1 MSHNIVFFKNSLL
14 GNVFGK
20 IPKFKTP
27 ETIDFT
33 GFPKFLPEINQKWE
47 SQKCFWENEKSVF
60 GRNPDFWETFLGNL
74 CFWGWLWNRNKIR
87 RCAYAKNGLQ
97 REMPKDIVK

>member
-20 IPKFKTP
+20 NPKSKTP

-33 GFPKFLPEINQKWE
+33 GVPKFLSEMYQKWE
-47 SQKCFWENEKSVF
+47 SQKCFWENGKIVF
-60 GRNPDFWETFLGNL
+60 GRIFVFGESFLGKYPFRL
-74 CFWGWLWNRNKIR
+74 
-87 RCAYAKNGLQ
+87 
-97 REMPKDIVK
+97 

>member
-20 IPKFKTP
+20 IPKSKTS

-33 GFPKFLPEINQKWE
+33 AFPEFFLEIFQKWD
-47 SQKCFWENEKSVF
+47 SQKWFWENEKSVF
-60 GRNPDFWETFLGNL
+60 GKH
-74 CFWGWLWNRNKIR
+74 FWGICVFGGVGK
-87 RCAYAKNGLQ
+87 LQ
-97 REMPKDIVK
+97 QKTGGVRLCEKWDSKVDVQRKH

>member
-20 IPKFKTP
+20 IPKSKTP

-33 GFPKFLPEINQKWE
+33 AFPKFFLEIFQKWD
-47 SQKCFWENEKSVF
+47 SQKWFWENEKSVF
-60 GRNPDFWETFLGNL
+60 GRNPDFWETFLGNIFGGVGKLQQKTGGVRL
-74 CFWGWLWNRNKIR
+74 CEKWDSKVDV
-87 RCAYAKNGLQ
+87 Q
-97 REMPKDIVK
+97 RKH

>member
-1 MSHNIVFFKNSLL
+1 MSHDIVFFKNSLL

-20 IPKFKTP
+20 IPKSKTP

-33 GFPKFLPEINQKWE
+33 GFPKFLPELFQKWE

-60 GRNPDFWETFLGNL
+60 GRIPDFWESLLGKFVFLGWSEN
-74 CFWGWLWNRNKIR
+74 CNKIQEVR
-87 RCAYAKNGLQ
+87 ICEKGASK
-97 REMPKDIVK
+97 EDV

>member
-20 IPKFKTP
+20 IPKSKTP

-33 GFPKFLPEINQKWE
+33 AFPKFFLEIFQKWD
-47 SQKCFWENEKSVF
+47 SQKWFWENEKSVF
-60 GRNPDFWETFLGNL
+60 RRNPDFWETFLGVLEN
-74 CFWGWLWNRNKIR
+74 CNKR
-87 RCAYAKNGLQ
+87 QEVCAYAKNGIQ
-97 REMPKDIVK
+97 R